1 MVGEEERE
9 GRRGMEVGKRRGRGV
24 GERGSKGKEVWSSG
38 KGGESEQGARVTV
51 LHAMNPGDTFTQVL
65 WK

>member
-24 GERGSKGKEVWSSG
+24 ERGGAKERRCGVVERVERMNRVPVW
-38 KGGESEQGARVTV
+38 Q
-51 LHAMNPGDTFTQVL
+51 
-65 WK
+65 